1 MRIVVRI
8 GALILALAMG
18 FPASRAPA
26 LGQVPDDHFHVSL
39 TLGGY
44 LLLGVGYTH
53 WVEEHHA
60 LEFTAFPFAHPG
72 EGFPFAVRAGYA
84 WVPSDEAWR
93 AKLGGNFTL
102 LFHPRGQAGNR
113 MTPLFA
119 LTPGIQYD
127 PESNLSLRGDL
138 WISYYLR
145 EKVLAPTAVEF
156 LYGFG
161 K

>member
-1 MRIVVRI
+1 MRTMVRT
-8 GALILALAMG
+8 GALILAIAAG
-18 FPASRAPA
+18 FPASRTPV

-44 LLLGVGYTH
+44 ILLGVGYTH
-53 WVEEHHA
+53 WIEEHHA

-72 EGFPFAVRAGYA
+72 EGFPFALRTGYA
-84 WVPSDEAWR
+84 WIPSDEAWR

-102 LFHPRGQAGNR
+102 LLHPRGQAGNR
-113 MTPLFA
+113 LTPFFA
-119 LTPGIQYD
+119 LTPGIQYA
-127 PESNLSLRGDL
+127 PESDLSFRGDL
-138 WISYYLR
+138 WVSYYLR